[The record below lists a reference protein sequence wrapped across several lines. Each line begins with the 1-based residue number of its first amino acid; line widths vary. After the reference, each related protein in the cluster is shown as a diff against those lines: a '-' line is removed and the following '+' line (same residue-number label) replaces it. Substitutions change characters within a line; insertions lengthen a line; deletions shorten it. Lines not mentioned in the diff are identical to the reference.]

1 MKRKLSK
8 TLTAPKRPNKLSIS
22 TQWLAGEGAG
32 SWFEITLEE
41 KYYRIKRYSNLG
53 VLECTNL
60 FKASED
66 FDLHMNYKI
75 TYPSHCAKVTVV
87 QNLIKIVF
95 NSL

>member
-8 TLTAPKRPNKLSIS
+8 TLIAPKRPNKLSDSI
-22 TQWLAGEGAG
+22 QWLAGEGAG
-32 SWFEITLEE
+32 SWFEITLDE

-66 FDLHMNYKI
+66 FDLHTNYKI

-87 QNLIKIVF
+87 QNLTKIVF